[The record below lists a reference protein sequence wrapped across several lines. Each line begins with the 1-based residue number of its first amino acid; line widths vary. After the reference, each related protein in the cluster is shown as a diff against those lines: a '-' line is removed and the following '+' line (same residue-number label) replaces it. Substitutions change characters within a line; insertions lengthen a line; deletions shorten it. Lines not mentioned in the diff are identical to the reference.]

1 MVRLLNLQ
9 IQFTPMQRIQKLFK
23 VDNVSKIKDKLLIW
37 GAQYNTVAWLDSNS
51 NNKTNIEGFL
61 AVDQISF
68 ITTDYQNAFEQLKFY
83 IDKIQDYAFGYLGY
97 DLKNDVEKLS
107 SHNID
112 ETGFP
117 DLYFF
122 QPKKLIEV
130 QKDRVLFRY
139 PEDLVDDIE
148 KDWNAILTS
157 KKEEVTKTPL
167 DIQHRIDKKT
177 YIKQV
182 EKALNEIHKGEVYE
196 LNFCQ
201 EFYAKNAN
209 IHPVNTYLDLNAISQ
224 APFATFLKLDD
235 LFLLSASPERFL
247 QKKQDTLVSEPIK
260 GTARRRTLPEK
271 DASQIEL
278 LQNNTK
284 EIAENIMIV
293 DLVRN
298 DLSHIAQKGTVK
310 VSELCKIYTFKQVH
324 QMISTITCKIKPNI
338 HIVDA
343 IKACYPMG
351 SMTGAPKIAAM
362 KFIEDLEASK
372 RGIYSGAVGY
382 FTPDQNFDF
391 NVVIRSIVYNQ
402 TKKYVSF
409 SVGSAIT
416 AKANPEQEYDECLLK
431 AKAMR
436 EVLSTPQQ

>member
-1 MVRLLNLQ
+1 
-9 IQFTPMQRIQKLFK
+9 MQRIQKLFT
-23 VDNVSKIKDKLLIW
+23 VDNTPQIKEQLLVW
-37 GAQYNTVAWLDSNS
+37 GAQHNTVAWLDSN
-51 NNKTNIEGFL
+51 NNTKTNIEGFL
-61 AVDQISF
+61 AIDQISF
-68 ITTDYQNAFEQLKFY
+68 ITSDYHNAFEQLKFY
-83 IDKIQDYAFGYLGY
+83 VDNIQDYAFGYLGY

-112 ETGFP
+112 ETNFP

-130 QKDRVLFRY
+130 QKDGILFRY
-139 PEDLVDDIE
+139 PKDLAEDID
-148 KDWNAILTS
+148 KDWKAILAS
-157 KKEEVTKTPL
+157 KKEISAKKPL
-167 DIQHRIDKKT
+167 DIHHRIDKET

-182 EKALNEIHKGEVYE
+182 EKALKEIHKGEVYE

-201 EFYAKNAN
+201 EFYAKNAS
-209 IHPVNTYLDLNAISQ
+209 IHPVNTYLDLNTISQ
-224 APFATFLKLDD
+224 APFATFLKIKD

-247 QKKQDTLVSEPIK
+247 QKKGDTLVSEPIK

-271 DASQIEL
+271 DISQIEL
-278 LQNNTK
+278 LKNNTK

-298 DLSHIAQKGTVK
+298 DLSHIAQKGTVS
-310 VSELCKIYTFKQVH
+310 VNELCKIYTFKQVH
-324 QMISTITCKIKPNI
+324 QMISSITCKIKPNI
-338 HIVDA
+338 HMVDA

-382 FTPDQNFDF
+382 FTPEQDFDF

-402 TKKYVSF
+402 SKNYVSF

-416 AKANPEQEYDECLLK
+416 AKANPEQEYEECLLK

-436 EVLSTPQQ
+436 EVLSN

>member
-1 MVRLLNLQ
+1 
-9 IQFTPMQRIQKLFK
+9 MQRIQKLFK
-23 VDNVSKIKDKLLIW
+23 VDNIPQIKEQLLVW
-37 GAQYNTVAWLDSNS
+37 GAQHNTVAWLDSNN
-51 NNKTNIEGFL
+51 NNKTNVEGFL
-61 AVDQISF
+61 AIEQFSF
-68 ITTDYQNAFEQLKFY
+68 ITTDYKNAFKKLKDY
-83 IDKIQDYAFGYLGY
+83 IDTVNDYAFGFLGY
-97 DLKNDVEKLS
+97 DLKNDIENLS
-107 SHNID
+107 SNNIHKT
-112 ETGFP
+112 EFP

-122 QPKKLIEV
+122 QPKKLIEIN
-130 QKDRVLFRY
+130 KDGILFRY
-139 PEDLVDDIE
+139 PFDLANEIE
-148 KDWNAILTS
+148 KDWTSILS
-157 KKEEVTKTPL
+157 SNKEISEKKPL
-167 DIQHRIDKKT
+167 EIHHRINKET

-182 EKALNEIHKGEVYE
+182 EKTLKEIHKGEVYE

-201 EFYAKNAN
+201 EFYAKNAT

-224 APFATFLKLDD
+224 APFASFLKMDD

-247 QKKQDTLVSEPIK
+247 QKKGNTLVSEPIK
-260 GTARRRTLPEK
+260 GTARRRTLPKK
-271 DASQIEL
+271 DALQIEL

-338 HIVDA
+338 HMVDA

-382 FTPDQNFDF
+382 FTPEHDFDF

-416 AKANPEQEYDECLLK
+416 AKANAEQEYEECLLK

-436 EVLSTPQQ
+436 EVLTT